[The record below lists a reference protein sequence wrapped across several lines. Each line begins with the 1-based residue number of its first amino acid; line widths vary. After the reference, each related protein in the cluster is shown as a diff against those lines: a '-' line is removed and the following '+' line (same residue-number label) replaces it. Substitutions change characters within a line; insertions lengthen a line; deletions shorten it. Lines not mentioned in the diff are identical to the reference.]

1 MSIFD
6 DQSNKPLIDPNKDY
20 AEELLGEG
28 KRYKTASELARGKVE
43 ADLFIKKLTDELAE
57 LRANLKGEEK
67 LQALMDKLTAAQTS
81 QTGNTTSS
89 VNQTNESAPSVANAL
104 SLEDVQKLLE
114 ERERKS
120 AEAANLRLATQ
131 KVQEVYGAN
140 AGLVVEEKAASLG
153 MTKAQL
159 EALAKSNPT
168 AFLKI
173 VDAEKAPSSVSA
185 PRTSVNTAGFKDAT
199 GNVKNDKYY
208 AELRRKMIA
217 EGRGSDFYKPEI
229 QREMFRAAKEL
240 GEDFYR

>member
-1 MSIFD
+1 MSIFA
-6 DQSNKPLIDPNKDY
+6 DQANPLIDPNKDY

-28 KRYKTASELARGKVE
+28 KRYKTAAELARGKVE

-57 LRANLKGEEK
+57 LRASLKGEEK
-67 LQALMDKLTAAQTS
+67 LQELMDRLAQAQS
-81 QTGNTTSS
+81 AQSGNANSS
-89 VNQTNESAPSVANAL
+89 VNQTNESAPNVNTL
-104 SLEDVQKLLE
+104 SLDDVQKLLE

-120 AEAANLRLATQ
+120 AEAANLREASR

-140 AGLVVEEKAASLG
+140 AGLVVEQKAASLG

-173 VDAEKAPSSVSA
+173 VDADKAPNPVSA
-185 PRTSVNTAGFKDAT
+185 PRSSVNPAALKDAS

-208 AELRRKMIA
+208 AELRRKLVS

-229 QREMFRAAKEL
+229 QREMFRMAKEL